1 MSRVIIEVPDMGEV
15 DDVEVVELLVAPGE
29 RVDKDQSLLVL
40 ESDKASVEIPST
52 MAGVVRSV
60 IVSMGDRVV
69 TGAPLIEIETPEAEV
84 IDQTELAVE
93 QDAALP
99 YSVPAKE
106 REQDDASA
114 ADESSRE
121 QSTTSVESSQI
132 DVVLVSV
139 PDLGDIERAEVTECL
154 CAVGDQVL
162 ADQAILVLESEKASL
177 EITPEMDGEITAILV
192 KVGTEVA

>member
-29 RVDKDQSLLVL
+29 RVDKDQSLPVL

-52 MAGVVRSV
+52 IAGVVRSV
-60 IVSMGDRVV
+60 IVSMGDRVI

-106 REQDDASA
+106 RGA
-114 ADESSRE
+114 RRC
-121 QSTTSVESSQI
+121 
-132 DVVLVSV
+132 
-139 PDLGDIERAEVTECL
+139 LGR
-154 CAVGDQVL
+154 
-162 ADQAILVLESEKASL
+162 
-177 EITPEMDGEITAILV
+177 
-192 KVGTEVA
+192 

>member
-84 IDQTELAVE
+84 IDQTELAV
-93 QDAALP
+93 
-99 YSVPAKE
+99 
-106 REQDDASA
+106 
-114 ADESSRE
+114 
-121 QSTTSVESSQI
+121 
-132 DVVLVSV
+132 
-139 PDLGDIERAEVTECL
+139 
-154 CAVGDQVL
+154 
-162 ADQAILVLESEKASL
+162 
-177 EITPEMDGEITAILV
+177 
-192 KVGTEVA
+192 